1 MSILNTRIYIYS
13 PPPIFQ
19 QLMFQHLFYSEQNYK
34 QVFEFHTIA
43 KLIHQVATGDVTF
56 NNNLI

>member
-1 MSILNTRIYIYS
+1 
-13 PPPIFQ
+13 
-19 QLMFQHLFYSEQNYK
+19 MFQHLFYSEQNYK

-56 NNNLI
+56 NNNLIKFLTVGVAVNIKEMHN